1 MRRSVAIGI
10 GCCFVLLV
18 AGLAGAIAPTAAE
31 GGTPAAGEDVTAAG
45 GDVTA
50 AVVEGTD
57 PTGTTAIGP
66 IPHEPQADSGGFDR
80 SVFEITVRQDGRGV
94 WTLRYERVLESADE
108 RDSFETFAE
117 RFRTEETDLYRN
129 FRSDATGLVGAGQNA
144 TDREM
149 AADGFGRDAFVR
161 STIGNDIGVVELRFT
176 WHGFGVVAG
185 DTVTVGDVFEGGFYV
200 GPDQELVFKP
210 GDSLAFRSVEPEG
223 TLSNPDS
230 LTDSVSVTWEGER
243 QFTDR
248 RPWAVFAVE
257 NATDPGE
264 ETASGG
270 SDATDSPTDGA
281 DRSGID
287 SGPGTGSDGE
297 LTTDPAGG
305 PEETNDGDTGW
316 VPIVAALG
324 VVGLLLGIVIRR
336 RLGDEPSGTPAT
348 TPSVADRDEG
358 GEGPDTAR
366 TADGL
371 DDPDHIGG
379 PDDTTADPD
388 GETADPDG
396 DTADPNRRSHAR
408 ETTAGGSPAPEPDAD
423 DSDVPTETDAAPAAT
438 TPSIPDEELLSDE
451 DRVVRILREHGG
463 RVKQSRIVD
472 RTEWSKSKVS
482 VLLSEMT
489 DEGTVSKLR
498 VGRENVVSLEGHE
511 PDIVGSPFDD
521 DGAETSTG
529 ESASE
534 EEADDGES
542 NADGK

>member
-18 AGLAGAIAPTAAE
+18 AGLTGAIAPTAAE
-31 GGTPAAGEDVTAAG
+31 GGTPAAG

-50 AVVEGTD
+50 AAVVGGTD

-66 IPHEPQADSGGFDR
+66 TPHDPQIDSGGFER
-80 SVFEITVRQDGRGV
+80 SVFEITVHRDGRGV

-117 RFRTEETDLYRN
+117 RFRTDETDLYRN
-129 FRSDATGLVGAGQNA
+129 FRADATGLVDAGQNA

-149 AADGFGRDAFVR
+149 AADGFSRDAFVR

-176 WHGFGVVAG
+176 WHGFGVVG
-185 DTVTVGDVFEGGFYV
+185 DGTVTVGDVFEGGFYV

-210 GDSLAFRSVEPEG
+210 GDSTAFQSVEPPG
-223 TLSNPDS
+223 TRSNPDA

-248 RPWAVFAVE
+248 RPWAVFAAE
-257 NATDPGE
+257 NATDSGE
-264 ETASGG
+264 GTASGG
-270 SDATDSPTDGA
+270 SDAPDSPTIGTE
-281 DRSGID
+281 RSRND
-287 SGPGTGSDGE
+287 SGSGTGSEGGM
-297 LTTDPAGG
+297 TTGPAGG
-305 PEETNDGDTGW
+305 PEEMDDGGTGW

-324 VVGLLLGIVIRR
+324 VVGLLLGVVIRR
-336 RLGDEPSGTPAT
+336 RLHDDPSGTPAT
-348 TPSVADRDEG
+348 TPSVTDRNVG
-358 GEGPDTAR
+358 GKGPATTR

-371 DDPDHIGG
+371 EDPDHIGG

-388 GETADPDG
+388 GDTADPNG

-408 ETTAGGSPAPEPDAD
+408 ETTAGGSPAPEAEAD
-423 DSDVPTETDAAPAAT
+423 DHDVPTETDAEPAAT
-438 TPSIPDEELLSDE
+438 TPSIPDEELLSDD
-451 DRVVRILREHGG
+451 DRVIRILREHGG
-463 RVKQSRIVD
+463 RIKQSRIVD

-511 PDIVGSPFDD
+511 PDIAGSPFDD
-521 DGAETSTG
+521 DGAETSTD

-534 EEADDGES
+534 EGTDDGES